1 MTRSAAPTSKKTCS
15 ASTAPTATTTAAEPG
30 GTLVNTSSGQIE
42 VAPSALAEILGSM
55 RRIHEKLQFDAEWLV
70 TASTVAML
78 VLALLGVVMGLPR
91 FSNTLSGWHKGIAWV
106 GMPLIVLSP
115 LTGLF
120 LATSVSFASAPRS
133 RRWGQTRQSDRSRA
147 HCR

>member
-1 MTRSAAPTSKKTCS
+1 
-15 ASTAPTATTTAAEPG
+15 
-30 GTLVNTSSGQIE
+30 
-42 VAPSALAEILGSM
+42 M

>member
-1 MTRSAAPTSKKTCS
+1 
-15 ASTAPTATTTAAEPG
+15 
-30 GTLVNTSSGQIE
+30 
-42 VAPSALAEILGSM
+42 M

-120 LATSVSFASAPRS
+120 LATSVSFASAPPAAADGDKPANPIEAVHIVGERHDLS
-133 RRWGQTRQSDRSRA
+133 SLVWLRPRGERLRARRRA
-147 HCR
+147 